1 MGLANQRH
9 LQASGLFEPSW
20 QRDNSVPVCEHRSE
34 ETPKMFKPLTLL
46 TIFAIAAPAV
56 AQEQK
61 NIAATIAEARE
72 FQTLY
77 SALSAAD
84 LTDALQGE
92 GPFTLFA
99 PTDEAFAKLPKE
111 TLEGLLKDENKEKL
125 VEILKLHILPARV
138 PAADVLQKDGQEV
151 ETLLEGCKVKV
162 SVQDDTVK
170 IGEAQ
175 VIKAD
180 HPCSNGV
187 IHIIDRVLM
196 PEKE

>member
-1 MGLANQRH
+1 
-9 LQASGLFEPSW
+9 
-20 QRDNSVPVCEHRSE
+20 
-34 ETPKMFKPLTLL
+34 MFKP
-46 TIFAIAAPAV
+46 FAMLAMLVIAVPATG
-56 AQEQK
+56 QEQK
-61 NIAATIAEARE
+61 NIAAAVAEAQE

-111 TLEGLLKDENKEKL
+111 TLEGLLKEENKEKL
-125 VEILKLHILPARV
+125 VEILKFHVLPARV
-138 PAADVLQKDGQEV
+138 PAADVLQKDGEEV
-151 ETLLEGCKVKV
+151 ETLLEDCKIKV

-170 IGEAQ
+170 IGDAQ

-180 HPCSNGV
+180 FPCSNGV
-187 IHIIDRVLM
+187 IHVIDTVLM
-196 PEKE
+196 PEKK